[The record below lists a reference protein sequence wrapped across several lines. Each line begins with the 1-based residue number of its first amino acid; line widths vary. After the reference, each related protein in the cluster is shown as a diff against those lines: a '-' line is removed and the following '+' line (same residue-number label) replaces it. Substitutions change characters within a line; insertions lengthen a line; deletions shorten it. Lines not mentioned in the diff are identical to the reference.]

1 MSAIEEF
8 PMRSTFDDAVNAFNA
23 ALHHYLNGDPGPVH
37 AVFSRRA
44 DVTLCNPVGP
54 PCSGP
59 ENVDRAA
66 AEPSSHFTE
75 GEVSGFDEVSRFVTA
90 DVGYLVRIERGRAH
104 IDGSPEPVPY
114 ALRVTMIFRREGEVW
129 KIAHR
134 HADPITT
141 PRPLA
146 SAMEQPA

>member
-1 MSAIEEF
+1 MSN
-8 PMRSTFDDAVNAFNA
+8 FDDALTAFDMGLND
-23 ALHHYLNGDPGPVH
+23 YLNGDPGPVL
-37 AVFSRRA
+37 AVFSLHD

-54 PCSGP
+54 PCRGR
-59 ENVDRAA
+59 EDVERAA
-66 AEPSSHFTE
+66 AEPSSHFSD
-75 GEVSGFDEVSRFVTA
+75 GKVSGFDEVSRFVTA
-90 DVGYLVRIERGRAH
+90 DLGYVVRIERGRTH
-104 IDGSPEPVPY
+104 IDGSPEAVPY
-114 ALRVTMIFRREGEVW
+114 SLRVTMTFRREGEAW

>member
-1 MSAIEEF
+1 MAN
-8 PMRSTFDDAVNAFNA
+8 FDDALNAFNL
-23 ALHHYLNGDPGPVH
+23 ALNDYVNGDPGPAH
-37 AVFSRRA
+37 AVFSQRD

-54 PCSGP
+54 PCRGS
-59 ENVDRAA
+59 EDVERAA
-66 AEPSSHFTE
+66 AEPSSHFTD
-75 GEVSGFDEVSRFVTA
+75 GEVSGFDEVSRVVTA
-90 DVGYLVRIERGRAH
+90 DLGYLVRIERGQAH
-104 IDGSPEPVPY
+104 IDGSPEPMPY

>member
-1 MSAIEEF
+1 MSG
-8 PMRSTFDDAVNAFNA
+8 FDDALDAFNVA
-23 ALHHYLNGDPGPVH
+23 QNDYLNGDPGPVH
-37 AVFSRRA
+37 AVFSRHD

-54 PCSGP
+54 PCRGRMDV
-59 ENVDRAA
+59 ERAA
-66 AEPSSHFTE
+66 AEPSSHFTD
-75 GEVSGFDEVSRFVTA
+75 GKLSGLDEVSRFVTA
-90 DVGYLVRIERGRAH
+90 DLGYVVRIERGQTH
-104 IDGSPEPVPY
+104 VDGSPEPVPY
-114 ALRVTMIFRREGEVW
+114 SLRVTMIFRREGEAW

>member
-1 MSAIEEF
+1 MS
-8 PMRSTFDDAVNAFNA
+8 SFDDALNRFNM
-23 ALHHYLNGDPGPVH
+23 ALNDYLNGDPGPAT
-37 AVFSRRA
+37 AVFSRHD

-54 PCSGP
+54 PCRGRADV
-59 ENVDRAA
+59 ERAA
-66 AEPSSHFTE
+66 TEPSSHLTR
-75 GEVSGFDEVSRFVTA
+75 GRISGFDEVSRFVTA
-90 DVGYLVRIERGRAH
+90 DLGYVVRIERGQAH
-104 IDGSPEPVPY
+104 VDDSAEPVPY
-114 ALRVTMIFRREGEVW
+114 ALRVTMIFRREGETW